1 MSSKETD
8 DLFNQFFGTDKKEEK
23 KPESKYHG
31 EDCESCGNF
40 GPQTNCYENNH
51 SGCTGYKA
59 LPPKLLKTTPDVLM
73 QTASDKA
80 PDLTKDV
87 AAVPH
92 KTPEQPKADSGFD
105 FDFSTSAEKTGDQK
119 ATATSEPSPFTSDV
133 TPPPA
138 SPPPTPIQ
146 TSTPLTEGF
155 DYSDAPK
162 NKLMIL
168 TVYGL
173 KGPGKTY
180 SSFCLDGTILC
191 ISFDRKSETIHIE
204 EFNSDSRITVKDALR
219 YLDKTSPSAFTASS
233 EKTFKY
239 LVGKEDPEIG
249 ILEKYK
255 LEGKKFDWV
264 MLDCTEEMNRIC
276 EMVMRY
282 RNGLM
287 PSQGVA
293 NRNLWK
299 DRRLYINAIHNA
311 SVDIANKGLI
321 YTTYTDEQ
329 KIIKDG
335 EIVALET
342 VPKWIDVQMLET
354 DVVIHVFVEQSFK
367 TNERKFMGVVE
378 SSKYKLFPTG
388 KRADITGKGLKALM
402 EEKKN

>member
-1 MSSKETD
+1 MGDTD
-8 DLFNQFFGTDKKEEK
+8 DLFNEFFGDKPAEKKKEPE
-23 KPESKYHG
+23 KPE
-31 EDCESCGNF
+31 
-40 GPQTNCYENNH
+40 
-51 SGCTGYKA
+51 
-59 LPPKLLKTTPDVLM
+59 PPKPQEVIKTAPDVLT

-80 PDLTKDV
+80 PDLTTDV
-87 AAVPH
+87 ASIPH
-92 KTPEQPKADSGFD
+92 KNPPKADMGFD
-105 FDFSTSAEKTGDQK
+105 FDFSTPIPIAEKTGGQ
-119 ATATSEPSPFTSDV
+119 TTTILLEPSPLE
-133 TPPPA
+133 TPPV
-138 SPPPTPIQ
+138 SPPPCATQ
-146 TSTPLTEGF
+146 SSMTETF

-162 NKLMIL
+162 NKLMII

-180 SSFCLDGTILC
+180 SSFCLDGSILC
-191 ISFDRKSETIHIE
+191 ISFDRKSETVHIE
-204 EFNSDSRITVKDALR
+204 DFNSDPRIIVKDALR
-219 YLDKTSPSAFTASS
+219 YLDKTTETAFTSSS

-239 LVGKEDPEIG
+239 LVGKESPEIG

-255 LEGKKFDWV
+255 QEGKHFDWV

-282 RNGLM
+282 RAGLM

-299 DRRLYINAIHNA
+299 NRRLYINAIHNA
-311 SVDIANKGLI
+311 AVDIATKGII

-342 VPKWIDVQMLET
+342 LPKWIDVQMLET
-354 DVVIHVFVEQSFK
+354 DVVIHVFVEQSYK
-367 TNERKFMGVVE
+367 TNERKFVGVVD

-388 KRADITGKGLKALM
+388 KRSDIINKGLKALM
-402 EEKKN
+402 KDN